1 MLGSMEQPRQPSRR
15 TVLHGGTSHGGT
27 NIADVGT
34 RNRALVLDL
43 VRRTGPVQRVAL
55 ARGTGLSA
63 QTVSNISARLV
74 AEGLVRQDEDRA
86 LAVVPS
92 ARAGIGVHLDP
103 AAFEVVLVDL
113 TGTVLAA
120 EHHDLAAR
128 TAPGAVLD
136 VMAAAVGRLRAE
148 APGQVV
154 DGITVAV
161 PGPIDTVS
169 ERLRTPAQ
177 LRPWSAYPLAAE
189 LAARTGAEVHLEKDA
204 IAGAFGE
211 AWTSPERED
220 LVAVHLGSGVSAAAV
235 ASGEVVRGA
244 TGNAGEFGGMPVYA
258 HGRWTAVWEACQPLQ
273 QVRRAVSAG
282 VLDAEVSSDDAAAV
296 RAAYARMCREPA
308 AAELVTEGGA
318 ALGSALA
325 HVVELLDVPRV
336 TIGGSA
342 AVLGGEPFLAAV
354 RSRLRDR
361 LPRGPFAEV
370 AFSTAGVVA
379 VARGAACSAIAR
391 SLATAPRVPAVRQR
405 TGGTVHARSISHP
418 W

>member
-1 MLGSMEQPRQPSRR
+1 MEQPRQPSRH
-15 TVLHGGTSHGGT
+15 TVLHGGTPHGGT

-43 VRRTGPVQRVAL
+43 VRRSGPLHRVAL
-55 ARGTGLSA
+55 ARSTGLSA
-63 QTVSNISARLV
+63 QTVSNIAARLV
-74 AEGLVRQDEDRA
+74 AEGLVREDGERA

-92 ARAGIGVHLDP
+92 ARTGIGVHLDP

-120 EHHDLAAR
+120 EHHDIAAH
-128 TAPGAVLD
+128 TAPAAVVD
-136 VMAAAVGRLRAE
+136 AMAAAIGRLRAE
-148 APGQVV
+148 APGRAV
-154 DGITVAV
+154 DGVTVAV

-169 ERLRTPAQ
+169 ERLGTPAQ
-177 LRPWSAYPLAAE
+177 LRPWSEYPLALE
-189 LAARTGAEVHLEKDA
+189 LAARTGAAVHLEKDA

-211 AWTSPERED
+211 AWTTPEPED

-235 ASGEVVRGA
+235 ASGEVVRGS
-244 TGNAGEFGGMPVYA
+244 TGNAGEFGGMPVFA

-282 VLDAEVSSDDAAAV
+282 VLDAEVASDDAAAV

-308 AAELVTEGGA
+308 AAGLVAEGGS

-342 AVLGGEPFLAAV
+342 AVLGGERFLDAV

-391 SLATAPRVPAVRQR
+391 SLTTAAPVPTARQR
-405 TGGTVHARSISHP
+405 TGGSVQARSISHP